1 MQKEKETNL
10 KASIVK
16 GLRKDPEKLLSEL
29 SKASGDGTTSLLK
42 SNLDAISSLLI
53 AESDKQD
60 ERKAL
65 SRQIGPAK
73 KNNEDCSALIEQV
86 SLLSNDINS
95 INEQIKHQV
104 TEIESLVES
113 ANDSNNSIKA
123 NLPQHLIYPDRDTT
137 PLPDGYTVNHTA
149 VADNAE
155 WQEFV
160 ETCPHATIYHDIRWQ
175 KIIADRFGH
184 QLYQIVS
191 RNPQGKIVG
200 VLPLVHLQSRIF
212 GSFSISVP
220 YFNYG
225 GPLAVSAAVEQQL
238 LTHGAALSEELG
250 CSHMEIRETQPR
262 EHWKAVQRKVSMVLP
277 LPESDDQLDSDL
289 GSKIRAQVNKAAG
302 NDLKVNFGGMELV
315 DHFYDVFSKNMRDLG
330 TPVYGKKLFSD
341 IITAFPDETFIA
353 VVYKNGKPLAA
364 GFLLGFRDKLEI
376 PWASSIRKQNHL
388 GANMFMYRSILREAI
403 KRRYQYFDFG
413 RSTRDASTYK
423 FKKQW
428 GAIEHPLHWHYW
440 TKDNND
446 LPEINP
452 DNPKYKL
459 VIRAWQMLPLFATKI
474 IGPFLSKNLP

>member
-29 SKASGDGTTSLLK
+29 TKASSEDTTTLLK
-42 SNLDAISSLLI
+42 SNLDAISTLLGS
-53 AESDKQD
+53 ESVKQD

-73 KNNEDCSALIEQV
+73 KNNEDCTTLIEQV
-86 SLLSNDINS
+86 SQLSSDINS
-95 INEQIKHQV
+95 INEQIKLQV
-104 TEIESLVES
+104 TEIESLMES
-113 ANDSNNSIKA
+113 ANDSDETIEA
-123 NLPQHLIYPDRDTT
+123 TLPQHLNYINNDAAT
-137 PLPDGYTVNHTA
+137 LPENYTVSHTQS
-149 VADNAE
+149 ADYSE
-155 WQEFV
+155 WQDFV
-160 ETCPHATIYHDIRWQ
+160 EACPHATIYHDLRWQ
-175 KIIADRFGH
+175 KIIEGNFGH
-184 QLYQIVS
+184 KLHQIVS
-191 RNPQGKIVG
+191 RDPNGKIAG
-200 VLPLVHLQSRIF
+200 ILPLVHLQSRLF

-225 GPLAVSAAVEQQL
+225 GPLAKNPAVEQQL
-238 LTHGAALSEELG
+238 LSHGAALSEELG
-250 CSHMEIRETQPR
+250 CSHMEIRETRARKQ
-262 EHWKAVQRKVSMVLP
+262 WKAVQRKVSMVLP
-277 LPESDDQLDSDL
+277 LPKSDEKLDADL
-289 GSKIRAQVNKAAG
+289 GSKIRAQVNKAASHEL
-302 NDLKVNFGGMELV
+302 NVTFGGLELV
-315 DHFYDVFSKNMRDLG
+315 DHFYGVFSNNMRDLG
-330 TPVYGKKLFSD
+330 TPVYAKRLFSD
-341 IITAFPDETFIA
+341 IVTAFPEDAFIA
-353 VVYKNGKPLAA
+353 VVYKNNKPLAA

-376 PWASSIRKQNHL
+376 PWASSLRSQNHL

-403 KRRYQYFDFG
+403 NRQYQFFDFG
-413 RSTRDASTYK
+413 RSTREASTYK

-459 VIRAWQMLPLFATKI
+459 VIRAWQMLPVFVTRI